1 MQIPEKPETPEI
13 PEELTRFWNDVCDR
27 DLQFAIE
34 ICAQYEE
41 YIDTQINLLKAL
53 ICDDSHVK
61 SNKQDLQFTE
71 EILHRLTGS
80 LALLGFD
87 LQSHYLHSLEKQ
99 FINKTASLDRATFD
113 NIHSQVSE
121 VSTLI
126 RQHCH

>member
-1 MQIPEKPETPEI
+1 MQIPEKSEM
-13 PEELTRFWNDVCDR
+13 PEELTRFWNDVCDQ
-27 DLQFAIE
+27 DLKFAIE

-53 ICDDSHVK
+53 ICDVPHVE
-61 SNKQDLQFTE
+61 SNKQDLLLTE

-87 LQSHYLHSLEKQ
+87 PQSHYLHSLEKQ

-113 NIHSQVSE
+113 GIHSQVNE
-121 VSTLI
+121 VSALI